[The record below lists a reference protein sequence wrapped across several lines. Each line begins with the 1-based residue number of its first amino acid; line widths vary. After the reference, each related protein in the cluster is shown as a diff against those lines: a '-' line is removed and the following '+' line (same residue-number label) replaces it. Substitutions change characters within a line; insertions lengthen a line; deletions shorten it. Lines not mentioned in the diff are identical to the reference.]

1 MRNTFRF
8 GRRLNIPSTVQIK
21 HELRM
26 MIAAENT
33 ASLQRE
39 ASALQ
44 EIECKPQK
52 TKSNIES

>member
-1 MRNTFRF
+1 MRDTFRF
-8 GRRLNIPSTVQIK
+8 GLRLKIPSTVQIK

-33 ASLQRE
+33 ESLQRE

-44 EIECKPQK
+44 EIECETQK